1 MSEHTLGIL
10 SSTLNC
16 AFETL
21 YPVPPYPVTLSL
33 SITLSPPVDAGLSHR
48 SSQSRR
54 PLRSTRDGTNT
65 STRADGAMRLDPSL
79 GGSRPVSRHHRRE
92 VALASEIS
100 SPQRTGESS
109 TPLMAA
115 RAVDPSRRGPKA
127 TPLDGAMFASQ
138 WRRQP
143 EFEAIR
149 VILARADAKTASAI
163 LDGTPADFADAIDPI
178 VRRSVMIK
186 QCCCAPHR
194 SLRSKPCSNR

>member
-1 MSEHTLGIL
+1 
-10 SSTLNC
+10 
-16 AFETL
+16 
-21 YPVPPYPVTLSL
+21 
-33 SITLSPPVDAGLSHR
+33 
-48 SSQSRR
+48 
-54 PLRSTRDGTNT
+54 
-65 STRADGAMRLDPSL
+65 
-79 GGSRPVSRHHRRE
+79 
-92 VALASEIS
+92 
-100 SPQRTGESS
+100 
-109 TPLMAA
+109 MAA